1 MPKSKNNKNHR
12 DRLNR
17 YKANK
22 KIEQETFKKKMIDNY
37 MKMQQDALAAE
48 EAHTS
53 TEEVIGPDIDIDGLN
68 EIDFQQEEYPID
80 LMNPDITISDA
91 EIIE

>member
-1 MPKSKNNKNHR
+1 MPKSKNTKDHKN
-12 DRLNR
+12 RLAK

-37 MKMQQDALAAE
+37 MKTQQAALAAE

-68 EIDFQQEEYPID
+68 EIGLEEYPVD
-80 LMNPDITISDA
+80 LMNPDVTISDA